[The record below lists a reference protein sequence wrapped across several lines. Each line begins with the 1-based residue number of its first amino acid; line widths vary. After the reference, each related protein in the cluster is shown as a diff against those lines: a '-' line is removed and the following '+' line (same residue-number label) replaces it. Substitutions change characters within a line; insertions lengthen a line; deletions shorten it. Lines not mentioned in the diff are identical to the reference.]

1 MLEICP
7 MSLKEANAF
16 VEQYHRHHKPVVGH
30 KFSIGATDG
39 ERIVGVAIVG
49 RPVSRYL
56 DDGWT
61 LEVNRLCT
69 DGTRNACSMLY
80 AAAWRAARA
89 MGYHKLITYILDSE
103 NGASLRA
110 SGWKCVGQAGGLH
123 VNGCRV
129 SSEVIH
135 HTVGQY
141 TGLRD
146 KNAKRIFEGDIFPHP
161 NGKKYGDYGVYW
173 DDGGFD
179 IFMSDSGFDH
189 KEIEVS
195 GTLFDVKED
204 TNV

>member
-1 MLEICP
+1 MNRSILFRGFCPCIGPDTISLNGKKVKGKWVYGDLLQFQDRVEI
-7 MSLKEANAF
+7 
-16 VEQYHRHHKPVVGH
+16 HH
-30 KFSIGATDG
+30 
-39 ERIVGVAIVG
+39 
-49 RPVSRYL
+49 Y
-56 DDGWT
+56 
-61 LEVNRLCT
+61 
-69 DGTRNACSMLY
+69 
-80 AAAWRAARA
+80 
-89 MGYHKLITYILDSE
+89 
-103 NGASLRA
+103 
-110 SGWKCVGQAGGLH
+110 

-161 NGKKYGDYGVYW
+161 NGKRYGDYGVYW